1 MLATVLVLAAA
12 ALEALGLVLLRKAT
26 QAEAQRPRFSLS
38 LLWLLIR
45 TSPVWA
51 AGLATLV
58 AGFGL
63 QVGALANGPVSLVQV
78 VMVMELPFSLI
89 LSRIILGGLLRARE
103 WLAIAMMTLGIAV
116 VLLSLL
122 PHGGDPR
129 SAGPISWLAGM
140 AVTTAV
146 IVAALVVRRR
156 SRTAAKTALAGIA
169 AGVAAGLIAVLV
181 RAAAPALSHGYGAV
195 LATWQTWGLLVV
207 GAAGFFLLQ
216 NALQAGKLVASQPGI
231 TLANPL
237 VAAAWGVGLFHEQVR
252 TGCWLLGAGLGA
264 AMLAAGAILLSRS
277 PLLEGRQEALE
288 HGKL

>member
-12 ALEALGLVLLRKAT
+12 AFEALGLVLLRKAT

-45 TSPVWA
+45 TRPVWA
-51 AGLATLV
+51 AGIITLV

-89 LSRIILGGLLRARE
+89 LSRIILGGLLRDRE
-103 WLAIAMMTLGIAV
+103 WSAIAMMTVGIAA
-116 VLLSLL
+116 VLLSLS
-122 PHGGDPR
+122 PQGGDPH
-129 SAGPISWLAGM
+129 SADLISWVVGT
-140 AVTTAV
+140 AVTTTV
-146 IVAALVVRRR
+146 IVAALGVGRWTRP
-156 SRTAAKTALAGIA
+156 AARTALAGVA
-169 AGVAAGLIAVLV
+169 AGVAAGLIAVLA
-181 RAAAPALSHGYGAV
+181 RAAASALDHGYGAV
-195 LATWQTWGLLVV
+195 LATWQTWALLVV

-216 NALQAGKLVASQPGI
+216 NALQAGRLVCSQPGI

-252 TGCWLLGAGLGA
+252 TGWWLLGAVLGA
-264 AMLAAGAILLSRS
+264 ALLAAGALLLSRS
-277 PLLEGRQEALE
+277 PLLEGRQEAPE
-288 HGKL
+288 HASR

>member
-12 ALEALGLVLLRKAT
+12 AFEALGLVLLRKAT

-45 TSPVWA
+45 TRPAWA
-51 AGLATLV
+51 AGLTTLV

-89 LSRIILGGLLRARE
+89 LSRIILGGLLRVRE
-103 WLAIAMMTLGIAV
+103 WSAIAMMTLGMV
-116 VLLSLL
+116 GVLLNLF
-122 PHGGDPR
+122 PQGGDPH
-129 SAGPISWLAGM
+129 SADLISWLVGM
-140 AVTTAV
+140 AVTTTA
-146 IVAALVVRRR
+146 IVTALFVTRW
-156 SRTAAKTALAGIA
+156 TPPAAKAALAGIA

-181 RAAAPALSHGYGAV
+181 RAAASALSHGYGAV
-195 LATWQTWGLLVV
+195 LATWQTWALLVV

-216 NALQAGKLVASQPGI
+216 NALQAGRLVASQPGI

-237 VAAAWGVGLFHEQVR
+237 VATAWGVGLFHEQVR
-252 TGCWLLGAGLGA
+252 TGWWLLGAVLA
-264 AMLAAGAILLSRS
+264 AALLAAGAVLLSRS
-277 PLLEGRQEALE
+277 RLLEGQAPE
-288 HGKL
+288 HGKP